1 MDPRT
6 ENVASGAPPAQA
18 TGAPERPRSRP
29 ALGAQPRV
37 RARPD
42 MLRIGGRIKTTHFL
56 GIAVAV
62 FAGLLLLWVAATSN
76 AWVKPIFLPGPDKV
90 WNQLLDLAK
99 GGELWADARVSIY
112 RIAVGFALATVMA
125 IPIGVLIGA
134 YRFWEAAIEPLVDF
148 IRYMPV
154 VAFVPLT
161 ILWAGT
167 GDSQKFLIIWIGTF
181 FQQVLLIMDN
191 TKRVPLDLVD
201 IGRTLGM
208 KDRSILARIILRGAA
223 PGIWDSMRI
232 SLGWAWTWLVLAEL
246 VAATSGLGYR
256 ITTAQRFFQTDTII
270 GYILVLGV
278 LGLVTDQ
285 VMKALGRRAFRY
297 AEARR

>member
-1 MDPRT
+1 VAASARRRVSRT
-6 ENVASGAPPAQA
+6 GPKGRLVRRR
-18 TGAPERPRSRP
+18 PE
-29 ALGAQPRV
+29 
-37 RARPD
+37 
-42 MLRIGGRIKTTHFL
+42 MLRIGGRIKAWQFAL
-56 GIAVAV
+56 IAAAV
-62 FAGLLLLWVAATSN
+62 FGGLLLIWLVATAHQ
-76 AWVKPIFLPGPDKV
+76 WVKPIFLPAPGQV
-90 WNQLLDLAK
+90 WDRLVELGRSGQLW
-99 GGELWADARVSIY
+99 EDARISVF
-112 RIAVGFALATVMA
+112 RILVGFLIASAMA
-125 IPIGVLIGA
+125 IPIGVLVGA

-167 GDSQKFLIIWIGTF
+167 DDRQKFLIIWIGTF

-191 TKRVPLDLVD
+191 TKRVPLDFVD

-208 KDRSILARIILRGAA
+208 RDGAILRRIVLPGAA

-256 ITTAQRFFQTDTII
+256 ITTAQRYFQTDTII
-270 GYILVLGV
+270 GYILVLGL

-285 VMKALGRRAFRY
+285 VMKVVGRKAFGY
-297 AEARR
+297 AEERR